1 MRPRMNNNP
10 VFINNVLI
18 ASYFTKYIAKN
29 DYDNY
34 YDSFYGFN
42 DRGISKKSLQSILP
56 EKIPLEN
63 ESYD

>member
-1 MRPRMNNNP
+1 MIPRMNNNP

-34 YDSFYGFN
+34 YDSFHGFN
-42 DRGISKKSLQSILP
+42 DKGISKRNLESIYAQ
-56 EKIPLEN
+56 KA
-63 ESYD
+63 